1 VVGCQIAL
9 GVVRLWNETLFVK
22 AFCRSDHGAVGI
34 ANGHTPQ
41 VDWNSMAF
49 LVAKI
54 YFAFAGLAFVQSGG
68 HRAGNTTMH
77 AAMVIAMSHDI
88 FATSASQRFVPQ
100 VPGYLLGAL
109 IPE

>member
-1 VVGCQIAL
+1 
-9 GVVRLWNETLFVK
+9 
-22 AFCRSDHGAVGI
+22 
-34 ANGHTPQ
+34 
-41 VDWNSMAF
+41 
-49 LVAKI
+49 
-54 YFAFAGLAFVQSGG
+54 
-68 HRAGNTTMH
+68 MH